1 MGRALMLCG
10 KLKNLFPLLTQKAAE
25 IYDYQ
30 GVSMTSLTEV
40 AKNFAESA
48 KQQRARTDQDV
59 KQEFKRLSDAIKKES
74 ASVEATY
81 KNDMKGQHYKTVIW
95 QTFSMIPILA
105 AFGLGIGIMFFLSSH
120 LAIVKVT
127 SLDNGSQWYHCEQFS
142 ENKDWCMVKEAN

>member
-1 MGRALMLCG
+1 MLCG

-25 IYDYQ
+25 IYGYQ

-48 KQQRARTDQDV
+48 KQQRAITDQDV

-81 KNDMKGQHYKTVIW
+81 KSDMKGQHYKTVIW
-95 QTFSMIPILA
+95 QTFSMIPILV
-105 AFGLGIGIMFFLSSH
+105 AFALGIGIMILMDRE
-120 LAIVKVT
+120 LAIVTVIT
-127 SLDNGSQWYHCEQFS
+127 AEDGSQWHRCDQLS
-142 ENKDWCMVKEAN
+142 KDKNWCMTKGAK